1 MSRQIFNGALER
13 KRTST
18 FSERRPA
25 CDVGRLDPKRGCEI
39 LRAKSNVDSTSS
51 IGSKIFIQIWNDLPD
66 PLNPVQRLVDLGAVL
81 VSEQTLRDVFAADLG
96 RFCPCSD
103 AFLIMCFRIEEP
115 LFVDRNLLS

>member
-39 LRAKSNVDSTSS
+39 LRAKSNVDTTSS

-81 VSEQTLRDVFAADLG
+81 VSEQALRDVFAADLG
-96 RFCPCSD
+96 RCLLYTSD
-103 AFLIMCFRIEEP
+103 AADEE
-115 LFVDRNLLS
+115 